1 MFVTTTS
8 VFTNFWP
15 IVDGEFVN
23 SSGPKFFK
31 RFSRNFCD
39 FFFGILPTVDGDL
52 VNSSALLETQD
63 KPFRSMWSW
72 DLLSVFAYR
81 TKMSLTPTFTKSDE
95 MSF

>member
-1 MFVTTTS
+1 M
-8 VFTNFWP
+8 
-15 IVDGEFVN
+15 DGEILN

-31 RFSRNFCD
+31 SDFHEIFAI